1 MGAKKKSKGGKLVC
15 PKKVKVGKRVRSV
28 TSSGGACHVKRKDGT
43 KAKVRKV
50 KRGHKGYG
58 SFAKSGRK

>member
-1 MGAKKKSKGGKLVC
+1 MPKAKKKGHSSLVC
-15 PKKVKVGKRVRSV
+15 PKKVKVGKKVKKV
-28 TSSGGACHVKRKDGT
+28 TARDGMCYVPKKDGG

-58 SFAKSGRK
+58 SFAKSSKK